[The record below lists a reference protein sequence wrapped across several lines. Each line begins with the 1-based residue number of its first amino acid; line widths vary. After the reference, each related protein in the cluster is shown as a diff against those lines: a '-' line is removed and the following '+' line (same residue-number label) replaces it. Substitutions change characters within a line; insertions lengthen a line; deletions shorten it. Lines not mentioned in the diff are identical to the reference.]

1 MANNSNK
8 EIENK
13 EIINKELNYSK
24 NIYNNN
30 RLDSIIMVEY
40 PGSIPGWV
48 DFIN

>member
-13 EIINKELNYSK
+13 EIIVIKRNK